1 MPDKVPRLRMFAG
14 PNGSGKSCFNNIV
27 NTKWLGVYVNADE
40 IEKKLKSGGILLS
53 DFKVELD
60 DDTFIDSFKTTCFS
74 REIDL
79 PAIQCVN
86 GIVTVRCEDLNSY
99 YAAMI
104 AELIRIHL
112 LSCNL
117 SFTFETV
124 MSHESKV
131 DFLKLAKEK
140 GYRTYLYFIA
150 TKDPQINIARVASR
164 VKRGGHDVPEDKIV
178 SRYHR
183 AIKLL
188 PKALKIVD
196 RGFVFDNSSDK
207 EVWLIETTN
216 VKEEGGTRLEF
227 KSNQLPQWME
237 AVIEAE

>member
-1 MPDKVPRLRMFAG
+1 MFAG

-27 NTKWLGVYVNADE
+27 NAKWLGVYINADE
-40 IEKKLKSGGILLS
+40 IEKNLASVGVLLL

-60 DDTFIDSFKTTCFS
+60 DETFLEHFKTICLS
-74 REIDL
+74 RKIDL
-79 PAIQCVN
+79 PAIRCVN
-86 GIVTVRCEDLNSY
+86 GKVTVRIEDLNSY

-104 AELIRIHL
+104 AELIRLHL
-112 LSCNL
+112 LSRKI

-124 MSHESKV
+124 MSHESKL
-131 DFLKLAKEK
+131 DFLKLAQEK

-150 TKDPQINIARVASR
+150 TKDPKINISRVASR
-164 VKRGGHDVPEDKIV
+164 VIKGGHDVPKDKIV
-178 SRYHR
+178 ARYHR

-216 VKEEGGTRLEF
+216 VKEEEGTRLEF

-237 AVIEAE
+237 AVISAE